1 MYHQTNK
8 QTTTLKTH
16 KTQIM
21 QQATLTFGQAAVKT
35 NKAAEAAVNKDAL
48 HKIML
53 FVAIV
58 ACVVAAVHI

>member
-1 MYHQTNK
+1 
-8 QTTTLKTH
+8 
-16 KTQIM
+16 M